1 MQKLFLKGL
10 GITLLL
16 NLLVKPATIFL
27 VDIRMQNVL
36 GADDYG
42 VFQVMLDFTFLFS
55 MILDMGM
62 TNYMTRLIAQYP
74 HMIQKYSN
82 RLFTMRL
89 VLVMAYC
96 LLSMGM
102 FVLLQF
108 IVPTKISM
116 DWMWILLILIIHQIN
131 IISVNYV
138 RAYTGGLL
146 KFGLDALLSVIER
159 SVYFVLGCLL
169 LYGQFIE
176 PITLPLFITVFVTSS
191 TLSLIAAI
199 IIYVRL
205 VAFPKLHWN
214 FVFFRSIF
222 RQSFPY
228 AILVILMMLTVRMN
242 TVLLG
247 SLSPDGQVK
256 QQVAYYVQSFRLL
269 DACWMFGVLF
279 GSILLPVFSRVLK
292 EKLSTTGIMTSA
304 LNLLVSGGLL
314 MIAFTVGLKEIIFNL
329 LYKDVSYY
337 SYNSWIF
344 LSMTFIPMCFTIVF
358 GTLLTANKSMRKL
371 NQIAFIGLMTMI
383 ALNFL
388 LVPSLGAVG
397 SAIALFSSQLVIGIL
412 QYWEVRYNM
421 KHRLARFTWT
431 KLSLLGVVLGAV
443 LFLELTTTI
452 SPLFYMLLL
461 GTVWVMLV
469 FGLKIIDIK
478 SMLTLLTKT
487 ASPEKNS

>member
-36 GADDYG
+36 GGNDYG

-62 TNYMTRLIAQYP
+62 TNFMTRMIAQYP

-82 RLFTMRL
+82 RLFTLRL
-89 VLVMAYC
+89 VLVLAYC
-96 LLSMGM
+96 LLSMGL
-102 FVLLQF
+102 FALLQF

-116 DWMWILLILIIHQIN
+116 DWLWMLLVLIIHQIN

-169 LYGQFIE
+169 LYGQFVE
-176 PITLPLFITVFVTSS
+176 PITLTLFITVFVVSS
-191 TLSLIAAI
+191 TVSLIAAVM
-199 IIYVRL
+199 IYVRL
-205 VAFPKLHWN
+205 VALPKFHWN
-214 FVFFRSIF
+214 TVFFKSIL
-222 RQSFPY
+222 RQSYPY
-228 AILVILMMLTVRMN
+228 AILVILMMLTIRMS

-247 SLSPDGQVK
+247 ALSPDGQVK

-279 GSILLPVFSRVLK
+279 GSVLLPVFSRVLK
-292 EKLSTTGIMTSA
+292 EKSSTTGIMTSA

-314 MIAFTVGLKEIIFNL
+314 MVAFTVGLKEIIFDL
-329 LYKDVSYY
+329 MYKDVSFY

-371 NQIAFIGLMTMI
+371 NQIALLGLITMI
-383 ALNFL
+383 VLNFL
-388 LVPSLGAVG
+388 LVPSMGAVG
-397 SAIALFSSQLVIGIL
+397 TAIALLAAQLTIGVL
-412 QYWEVRYNM
+412 QYWEVRYTM
-421 KHRLARFTWT
+421 KHRLARFTWS
-431 KLSLLGVVLGAV
+431 KLAV
-443 LFLELTTTI
+443 LSVGLGTVLFFELTTTMT
-452 SPLFYMLLL
+452 PLFFISIL
-461 GTVWVMLV
+461 GFVWVLFV
-469 FGLKIIDIK
+469 FGLKIIDVQSILALVSNK
-478 SMLTLLTKT
+478 QE
-487 ASPEKNS
+487 AEKNH

>member
-1 MQKLFLKGL
+1 MQRLFLKGL

-36 GADDYG
+36 GANDYG

-62 TNYMTRLIAQYP
+62 TNFMTRLIAQYP

-89 VLVMAYC
+89 VLVVAYC
-96 LLSMGM
+96 FLSLSL
-102 FVLLQF
+102 FALLQF

-116 DWMWILLILIIHQIN
+116 DWLWILLVLIIHQIN

-169 LYGQFIE
+169 LYGHFIE

-191 TLSLIAAI
+191 SLSLVAAI

-214 FVFFRSIF
+214 TVFFRSIF
-222 RQSFPY
+222 RQSYPY
-228 AILVILMMLTVRMN
+228 AILVILMMLTIRMS

-247 SLSPDGQVK
+247 SLSPDDQVQ

-292 EKLSTTGIMTSA
+292 EKTSTTGIMTSA
-304 LNLLVSGGLL
+304 LNLLVAGGLL
-314 MIAFTVGLKEIIFNL
+314 MIAFTVGLKEIIFNM
-329 LYKDVSYY
+329 LYKEVSYF

-344 LSMTFIPMCFTIVF
+344 LSMTFVPMCFTIVF

-371 NQIAFIGLMTMI
+371 NQIALLGLITMI
-383 ALNFL
+383 VLNFL

-397 SAIALFSSQLVIGIL
+397 SAIALFSSQLTIGVL

-421 KHRLARFTWT
+421 KHRLARFTWI
-431 KLSLLGVVLGAV
+431 KLALLSAGLGSVLFIELTTVISPLTFILLLGAV
-443 LFLELTTTI
+443 WI
-452 SPLFYMLLL
+452 I
-461 GTVWVMLV
+461 LV
-469 FGLKIIDIK
+469 FGLKIIDIQ
-478 SMLTLLTKT
+478 SMLVLIAKKD
-487 ASPEKNS
+487 SPEKIQ

>member
-36 GADDYG
+36 GGNDYG

-62 TNYMTRLIAQYP
+62 TNFMTRMIAQYP

-82 RLFTMRL
+82 RLFTLRL
-89 VLVMAYC
+89 VLVLAYC
-96 LLSMGM
+96 LLSMGL
-102 FVLLQF
+102 FALLQF

-116 DWMWILLILIIHQIN
+116 DWLWILLVLIIHQIN

-169 LYGQFIE
+169 LYGQFVE
-176 PITLPLFITVFVTSS
+176 PITLTLFITVFVVSS
-191 TLSLIAAI
+191 TVSLIAAVM
-199 IIYVRL
+199 IYVRL
-205 VAFPKLHWN
+205 VALPKFHWN
-214 FVFFRSIF
+214 TVFFKSIL
-222 RQSFPY
+222 RQSYPY
-228 AILVILMMLTVRMN
+228 AILVILMMLTIRMS

-247 SLSPDGQVK
+247 ALSPDGQVK

-279 GSILLPVFSRVLK
+279 GSVLLPVFSRVLK
-292 EKLSTTGIMTSA
+292 EKSSTTGIMTSA

-314 MIAFTVGLKEIIFNL
+314 MVAFTVGLKEIIFDL
-329 LYKDVSYY
+329 MYKDVSFY

-371 NQIAFIGLMTMI
+371 NQIALLGLITMI
-383 ALNFL
+383 VLNFL
-388 LVPSLGAVG
+388 LVPSMGAVG
-397 SAIALFSSQLVIGIL
+397 TAIALLAAQLTIGVL
-412 QYWEVRYNM
+412 QYWEVRYTM
-421 KHRLARFTWT
+421 KHRLARFTWS
-431 KLSLLGVVLGAV
+431 KLAV
-443 LFLELTTTI
+443 LSVGLGTVLFFELTTTMT
-452 SPLFYMLLL
+452 PLFFISIL
-461 GTVWVMLV
+461 GFVWVLFV
-469 FGLKIIDIK
+469 FGLKIIDVQSILALVSNK
-478 SMLTLLTKT
+478 QE
-487 ASPEKNS
+487 AEKNH

>member
-1 MQKLFLKGL
+1 MQRLFLKGL

-36 GADDYG
+36 GANDYG

-62 TNYMTRLIAQYP
+62 TNFMTRLIAQYP

-89 VLVMAYC
+89 VLVLAYC
-96 LLSMGM
+96 LLSIGL
-102 FVLLQF
+102 FTLLQF

-116 DWMWILLILIIHQIN
+116 DWMWILLVLIIHQVN

-169 LYGQFIE
+169 LYGHFIA
-176 PITLPLFITVFVTSS
+176 PITLSLFITVFVASS
-191 TLSLIAAI
+191 SFSLLAAI

-205 VAFPKLHWN
+205 VDLPKFHWKP
-214 FVFFRSIF
+214 VFFRSIF
-222 RQSFPY
+222 RQSYPY
-228 AILVILMMLTVRMN
+228 AILVILMMLTIRMS

-247 SLSPDGQVK
+247 ALSPDGQVK

-292 EKLSTTGIMTSA
+292 EKTSTTGIMTSA

-314 MIAFTVGLKEIIFNL
+314 MIAFTVGMKEIIFNL
-329 LYKDVSYY
+329 LYKDVSFY

-344 LSMTFIPMCFTIVF
+344 LSMTFVPMCFTIVF

-371 NQIAFIGLMTMI
+371 NQIALLGLITMVV
-383 ALNFL
+383 LNFL
-388 LVPSLGAVG
+388 LVPILGAVG
-397 SAIALFSSQLVIGIL
+397 TAIALFSSQLAIGVL

-431 KLSLLGVVLGAV
+431 KLALLSVALGLV
-443 LFLELTTTI
+443 LFIELTTEI
-452 SPLFYMLLL
+452 SPMIYILML
-461 GTVWVMLV
+461 GTVWLILV
-469 FGLKIIDIK
+469 FGLKIIDIR
-478 SMLTLLTKT
+478 SMLALISKKD
-487 ASPEKNS
+487 SSEKIH